1 MGGLDVDVQTNALF
15 RLWSI
20 PNPIQ
25 IRVRGKNL
33 ACIETIT
40 DVVDGTTRDEIEPTA
55 AIRGYR
61 QVRSQPDCI
70 FPHETWGKSTTVG
83 MIRSG
88 SMNTH
93 QKQSRGQSMKK
104 DCLIDCAKSW
114 TCIHC
119 HYLRRRFRTKCSIN
133 TTTPV
138 YIALVVVF
146 VWESLPNSSLCSL
159 HSLCIQ
165 LSPSLRCLCSPDWR
179 AVSVVLMVV
188 VAVPIVILVFV
199 VVVLWSCSSSFLV
212 GVCASVGSPLSLLLP
227 FCSNIT
233 TIHRVCLI
241 HHALSKHSSR
251 SQNHEE

>member
-1 MGGLDVDVQTNALF
+1 MFQRNAEVSSTRDLWRDWTKF
-15 RLWSI
+15 DKNMVLNIWTEILSEINFALWSDD
-20 PNPIQ
+20 
-25 IRVRGKNL
+25 VTTL
-33 ACIETIT
+33 WLIT
-40 DVVDGTTRDEIEPTA
+40 R
-55 AIRGYR
+55 
-61 QVRSQPDCI
+61 
-70 FPHETWGKSTTVG
+70 FPEV
-83 MIRSG
+83 
-88 SMNTH
+88 
-93 QKQSRGQSMKK
+93 
-104 DCLIDCAKSW
+104 
-114 TCIHC
+114 
-119 HYLRRRFRTKCSIN
+119 
-133 TTTPV
+133 PV

-199 VVVLWSCSSSFLV
+199 VVVVVVLWSCSSSFLV